1 MGVLFVFG
9 PFLHSTRC
17 VGNASVE
24 ISDDGRR
31 RNKALLQG
39 FKKGFGLLRSQMA
52 VYGYLFL
59 RLSEQL
65 VTYPSRRRF
74 LAHSAAQA
82 AVLASAGVSGWGW
95 AKGGR
100 PLRILV
106 GFPPGGGSDVMARLL
121 QEPLSALLGVPVV
134 VENRPGAGGQIAAQ
148 QLKAAQPDG
157 NTVFLTHDHTISI
170 LPQVVRN
177 VGFNPAQDFVPLG
190 GFASFVNCLA
200 VPGQHPAKTL
210 SEYVQ
215 WVREVAHGRSAVGIP
230 APASTPEFL
239 VQILAKHYQL
249 DLISAPYK
257 GSGPVIAD
265 MLGRQIEAGIG
276 SVPDFLKYHQE
287 GKLRVLAVLGGKRQP
302 HLPDVPTLS
311 ELGISGLEDVPYYGI
326 FAPKAVPTAWVQKF
340 SQALLQVI
348 QEPGIRSQLQDMG
361 LVVDPMTPSQLSQRE
376 RAYSAT
382 WKRIIRESG
391 FKPQ

>member
-1 MGVLFVFG
+1 M
-9 PFLHSTRC
+9 
-17 VGNASVE
+17 
-24 ISDDGRR
+24 
-31 RNKALLQG
+31 
-39 FKKGFGLLRSQMA
+39 
-52 VYGYLFL
+52 
-59 RLSEQL
+59 
-65 VTYPSRRRF
+65 TYPSRRRF
-74 LAHSAAQA
+74 LAHTAAQA
-82 AVLASAGVSGWGW
+82 AALATASVPGWSW

-106 GFPPGGGSDVMARLL
+106 GFPPGGGTDVMARLL

-148 QLKAAQPDG
+148 LLKAAQPDG
-157 NTVFLTHDHTISI
+157 STVFLTHDHTISI

-177 VGFNPAQDFVPLG
+177 VGFQPAQDFVALG
-190 GFASFVNCLA
+190 GIASFVNCLA
-200 VPGQHPAKTL
+200 VPGQHPARTFA
-210 SEYVQ
+210 EYVQ
-215 WVREVAHGRSAVGIP
+215 WVREVGHGRSAIGIP

-302 HLPDVPTLS
+302 QLPNVPTLS

-326 FAPKAVPTAWVQKF
+326 FAPNGVSGAWVQTF
-340 SQALLQVI
+340 SKALLQAI
-348 QEPGIRSQLQDMG
+348 QEPGIRSQLQEMG
-361 LVVDPMTPSQLSQRE
+361 LVVDPMTPLQLSQRE
-376 RAYSAT
+376 RAYSAA
-382 WKRIIRESG
+382 WKRIISDSG